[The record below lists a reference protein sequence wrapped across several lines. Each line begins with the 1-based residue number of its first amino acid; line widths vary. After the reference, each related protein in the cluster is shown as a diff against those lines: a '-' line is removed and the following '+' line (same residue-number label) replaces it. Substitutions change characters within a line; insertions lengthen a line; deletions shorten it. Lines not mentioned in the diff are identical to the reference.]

1 MAEITK
7 KELEQSVAKEVN
19 SSLTAV
25 FKSVMPDITK
35 NTKEQVDNF
44 ERALTTGTGKKID
57 KSLEGLNK
65 FIENFDVRISDLG
78 ETAEKLDEVRS
89 KLNAERQAKEE
100 EAAKLREKNIFTET
114 EIVRDKKTGEIQVRN
129 RLLTEVQI
137 NKKKDLII
145 SEEKKIRQQE
155 KDNLEKIRQF
165 QQGNLKLNKNQQQS
179 LIAEI
184 QNLQERRALIEEE
197 KKLFTGR
204 SGRFDKR
211 IGGFLDDFEN
221 ALNDRA
227 PDFLIPVIQP
237 LIDVARQVQKTL
249 TLVIDGF
256 SGAIKLVKSLPDLFD
271 STFGNLVEGVNNTVS
286 KSFNFVV
293 NGFKRFDKGLK
304 GVFNGVAKGFQIFRT
319 KGLGGSIKALGQF
332 TKRIVI
338 AGLAALVAFAPLLIP
353 ILKVVGVIG
362 LAIGAFI
369 LVRKAVKF
377 LINNFDVVKERLGDF
392 ALSIKNSFVFV
403 KDKIVE
409 FAEGITEIPGKIKD
423 FFVDIFSNIKNF
435 FIDVINGVI
444 GLINKI
450 PGVEI
455 EKIKKEDVAKV
466 QADANEGF
474 IEKPDFGEGKVDPK
488 LQAEADKKAIEE
500 IKGSNENLQTVINL
514 DEQNDK
520 LNKLIDD
527 FQIKKDNVL
536 EGLPKQFDIKPET
549 IEQETQPIVVNN
561 TTAPVNTVS
570 NSTSQVVTA
579 NSSKPFDDT
588 FLNLNKYA

>member
-1 MAEITK
+1 MAKDPKDFAKQTAKEYRQALTGVFKAVIPNMK
-7 KELEQSVAKEVN
+7 KAARSQVKDFEQSLVAG
-19 SSLTAV
+19 S
-25 FKSVMPDITK
+25 
-35 NTKEQVDNF
+35 
-44 ERALTTGTGKKID
+44 GKKIQNNLD
-57 KSLEGLNK
+57 GLNK
-65 FIENFDVRISDLG
+65 FIDAFDFRIEGLSKN
-78 ETAEKLDEVRS
+78 AEKLNQVRE
-89 KLNAERQAKEE
+89 KLNEEVAKKEE
-100 EAAKLREKNIFTET
+100 EAAKLREKNIFTEV
-114 EIVRDKKTGEIQVRN
+114 EIGKDKKTGEIQVRN
-129 RLLTEVQI
+129 RLLTEKQI
-137 NKKKDLII
+137 NKKKDQII
-145 SEEKKIRQQE
+145 AEEKKVRQQE
-155 KDNLEKIRQF
+155 KDNLEKFRQF
-165 QQGNLKLNKNQQQS
+165 QKGNLKLNKNQQQS

-237 LIDVARQVQKTL
+237 LIDVARQVQKTI
-249 TLVIDGF
+249 TLVIEGF
-256 SGAIKLVKSLPDLFD
+256 TGVVNLVKKLPDLFD
-271 STFGNLVEGVNNTVS
+271 STFGTLVDGVTNTVN

-332 TKRIVI
+332 TKRIVV

-353 ILKVVGVIG
+353 VLKAVAVIG
-362 LAIGAFI
+362 LAIGAFV
-369 LVRKAVKF
+369 LVKKAVEF

-403 KDKIVE
+403 KDKIIE

-536 EGLPKQFDIKPET
+536 EGLPKEFDIKPET